1 MIRTLIKIFLM
12 PSCCLCTIVYV
23 GDAEPNNCTM
33 TKRIVIIGFPV
44 HWLHLQS
51 LVTGGHIIARLW
63 RKLNGILG
71 GSGSFLCQNQKL
83 DCFGCGDLITRL
95 AWLFHLANFGTS

>member
-51 LVTGGHIIARLW
+51 LVTGGTYNCSTLEKTEWHSR
-63 RKLNGILG
+63 G
-71 GSGSFLCQNQKL
+71 Q
-83 DCFGCGDLITRL
+83 
-95 AWLFHLANFGTS
+95 WLVFVSKSEIGLLRMR